1 MKLKDIKKALSDI
14 SFAPSNLDMG
24 WKWQAKKNGKDFKIR
39 CSFRRPDTNTGEV
52 GEGFGRWM
60 LIDRKSDARGVI
72 MTAWVC
78 AKLIVDHELMEAFLY
93 RNVRILD
100 PHKNLEDLGFPHELG
115 TNQLLIKIKP
125 NDTKASKGKMSKKSS
140 KKRLKLSK

>member
-1 MKLKDIKKALSDI
+1 MKLKEIQKALSDI

-24 WKWQAKKNGKDFKIR
+24 WKWQVKKNGKDFKIR

-60 LIDRKSDARGVI
+60 LVDRNSDSRGVI

-93 RNVRILD
+93 KNVRILD
-100 PHKNLEDLGFPHELG
+100 PHKSLEDLGFPHELG
-115 TNQLLIKIKP
+115 TNELLVKVKP
-125 NDTKASKGKMSKKSS
+125 AKDKPKKTKSSKKMS
-140 KKRLKLSK
+140 KKRLKSSK